1 MPYFL
6 TSEFSDLIVKKD
18 ILDFGKMIGS
28 KKKEKSSSG
37 FKSSFLIM
45 KQQVQ
50 EEKKKQDKKVQSELQ
65 VREQE
70 YEQLALKF

>member
-1 MPYFL
+1 
-6 TSEFSDLIVKKD
+6 
-18 ILDFGKMIGS
+18 
-28 KKKEKSSSG
+28 
-37 FKSSFLIM
+37 M

-50 EEKKKQDKKVQSELQ
+50 EEKKKQDKKANVVKKPSEAFGKAASKKPKEEVEFYKDRLEIVQSELQ